1 MDIYE
6 VLYTTR
12 AMRRLKP
19 DPIPYDAQARI
30 LDAAIRAPEH
40 RARGGDFSWWM
51 MQRSSLSSRRSTG
64 RDLKR
69 LIGGVRRRAL

>member
-1 MDIYE
+1 MDIDE

-30 LDAAIRAPEH
+30 YP
-40 RARGGDFSWWM
+40 GG
-51 MQRSSLSSRRSTG
+51 
-64 RDLKR
+64 
-69 LIGGVRRRAL
+69 